1 MKQIILG
8 TAGHIDHG
16 KTTLVK
22 ALTGIDTDRLKEEK
36 ERGITIELGFAHLRL
51 PNGQLVGIVDVPG
64 HERFVRHMVAGATGL
79 DLVALVVAADEGV
92 MPQTREHLE
101 ICELL
106 RVKQGVVVLTK
117 TDLVDDPDWLDLVKE
132 DIREFLQGT
141 FFASA
146 AIMPVSAVAGQGL
159 SELVAEIQRLCESAE
174 SRSMSGDFRLPVDRV
189 FTMKGFGT
197 VITGTAM
204 AGRVRTGDTL
214 AVYPQEIRAKVRG
227 LQVHGEEVD
236 EATSGQRT
244 AINLQGI
251 EKAAVERGNVLAAPD
266 SLVPSR
272 VVDVRL
278 QHLASAPRSLKHRA
292 KVRFHTGTCEIMATL
307 HLLDSD
313 ELTPGSSGYAQLRL
327 EDPVVVRRGDRFVLR
342 SYSPVRTIGGGQ
354 ILHPAPT
361 KRKRMAASA
370 LAALAVLEKGE
381 PVGMVRLH
389 LEDAG
394 VGGIKEADLAIRA
407 NLPEKQLARVL
418 QDLSSRG
425 EAVQFDREGRRF
437 VDSRVLKKLTELL
450 EAELDQFHRREPL
463 RSGMSKEKLF
473 GRMPVGVDGKL
484 FSELLQGLIRQNQVV
499 QDRDL
504 VRLASHEVAL
514 AADQEKLREEIEGVY
529 RQAGLQPPF
538 FREVTQ
544 SLGVPEADSRQLL
557 NWMLEQGILV
567 KVKEDMYFHRGALD
581 DLKSRLLAFFV
592 NQEEITT
599 PQFKDL
605 TQATRKYT
613 IPLLEYLDV
622 TRFTIRI
629 GDVRRLREGGK
640 S

>member
-141 FFASA
+141 VFVSA
-146 AIMPVSAVAGQGL
+146 AIIPVSAVAGQGL
-159 SELVAEIQRLCESAE
+159 PELVAEIQRLCESVE
-174 SRSMSGDFRLPVDRV
+174 SRSTSGDFRLPVDRV

-197 VITGTAM
+197 VVTGTAM
-204 AGRVRTGDTL
+204 GGTARTGDIL
-214 AVYPQEIRAKVRG
+214 VVYPQQIRAKVRG
-227 LQVHGEEVD
+227 IQIHGEEVD
-236 EATSGQRT
+236 GATSGQRT

-251 EKAAVERGNVLAAPD
+251 EKVAVERGNVLATPD
-266 SLVPSR
+266 SLIPSR
-272 VVDVRL
+272 AVDVRL
-278 QHLASAPRSLKHRA
+278 RHLASAPRGLKHRA

-307 HLLDSD
+307 HLLDAE
-313 ELTPGSSGYAQLRL
+313 ELAPGSSGFAQLRL
-327 EDPVVVRRGDRFVLR
+327 DDPVVVRRGDRFVLR

-354 ILHPAPT
+354 VLHPVPT
-361 KRKRMAASA
+361 KHKRMAASV

-381 PVGMVRLH
+381 PMEMVRLH

-394 VGGIKEADLAIRA
+394 VGGIKEADLAIRT
-407 NLPEKQLARVL
+407 NLSEKQVARVL

-425 EAVQFDREGRRF
+425 ETVQFDREARRF
-437 VDSRVLKKLTELL
+437 VDHGVLNGLTDLVN
-450 EAELDQFHRREPL
+450 AELAAFHLREPL
-463 RSGMSKEKLF
+463 RSGMSKEELF
-473 GRMPVGVDGKL
+473 GRMPAGVDGKL
-484 FSELLQGLIRQNQVV
+484 FGELLQGLVRQNQVV
-499 QDRDL
+499 QERDL
-504 VRLASHEVAL
+504 VRLASHQVAL

-529 RQAGLQPPF
+529 FQAGLQPPF

-557 NWMLEQGILV
+557 SWMLEQGILV
-567 KVKEDMYFHRGALD
+567 KVKEDLYFHGRALD
-581 DLKSRLLAFFV
+581 DLKSRLLTFFA

-613 IPLLEYLDV
+613 IPLLEYLDA

-640 S
+640 G

>member
-51 PNGQLVGIVDVPG
+51 PDGQLVGIVDVPG
-64 HERFVRHMVAGATGL
+64 HERFVRHMVAGATGV

-92 MPQTREHLE
+92 MPQTREHVE

-106 RVKQGVVVLTK
+106 RVKQGLVALTK
-117 TDLVDDPDWLDLVKE
+117 IDMVDDPDWLDLVKE
-132 DIREFLQGT
+132 DIREFLQET
-141 FFASA
+141 FLMSA
-146 AIMPVSAVAGQGL
+146 PIIAVSAVSGQGIA
-159 SELVAEIQRLCESAE
+159 ELVAEIQRLCQSVEARSTSA
-174 SRSMSGDFRLPVDRV
+174 DFRLPIDRV

-197 VITGTAM
+197 VVTGTAT
-204 AGRVRTGDTL
+204 AGKVRTGDAL
-214 AVYPQEIRAKVRG
+214 VVYPQEIRAKVRG

-236 EATSGQRT
+236 EAMSGQRT

-266 SLVPSR
+266 SLIPSR
-272 VVDVRL
+272 LVDVRL
-278 QHLASAPRSLKHRA
+278 QHLESSPRPLKHRA
-292 KVRFHTGTCEIMATL
+292 KVRFHTGTCEIMASL
-307 HLLDSD
+307 NLLDAE
-313 ELTPGSSGYAQLRL
+313 ELAPGSSGYAQLRL
-327 EDPVVVRRGDRFVLR
+327 EEPVVVRRGDRFVLR
-342 SYSPVRTIGGGQ
+342 SYSPLRTLGGGQ
-354 ILHPAPT
+354 VLHPAPV
-361 KRKRMAASA
+361 KRKRMAAST
-370 LAALAVLEKGE
+370 LAVLTVLEKGE
-381 PVGMVRLH
+381 PVELVRLH

-394 VGGIKEADLAIRA
+394 VAGIKEGDLAIRT
-407 NLPEKQLARVL
+407 NLSDKQLARVL

-425 EAVQFDREGRRF
+425 GAVQFDREGRRF
-437 VDSRVLKKLTELL
+437 ADSRILKKLTELVMGQL
-450 EAELDQFHRREPL
+450 EDFHQREPL
-463 RSGMSKEKLF
+463 RSGMSKEELF
-473 GRMPVGVDGKL
+473 GRMPGGVDGKL
-484 FSELLQGLIRQNQVV
+484 FTELLQGLIRQGQVV
-499 QDRDL
+499 QEKDL
-504 VRLASHEVAL
+504 VRLASHQVAL
-514 AADQEKLREEIEGVY
+514 AADQEKLREEIEGIY

-544 SLGVPEADSRQLL
+544 SLGVPEALSRQLL
-557 NWMLEQGILV
+557 AWMLEQGMLV
-567 KVKEDMYFHRGALD
+567 KIKEDMYFHGGALEG
-581 DLKSRLLAFFV
+581 LKRRLLDFFAGH
-592 NQEEITT
+592 EEIST

-613 IPLLEYLDV
+613 IPLLEYLDA

-640 S
+640 